1 MNKFALKKCDII
13 RRSDDLRRIVRSGNR
28 LKQRGIILYY
38 TPSDRWRICIS
49 IKKQY
54 GNAVARNKLRRRMK
68 EVFRQ
73 NVPAGNAQF
82 NLVWVIAK
90 VPWLYD
96 TSMAELLKTMIE
108 MMNTVILRS
117 GHHNM
122 LNNE

>member
-1 MNKFALKKCDII
+1 
-13 RRSDDLRRIVRSGNR
+13 
-28 LKQRGIILYY
+28 
-38 TPSDRWRICIS
+38 
-49 IKKQY
+49 
-54 GNAVARNKLRRRMK
+54 MK